1 MPQTLEQD
9 LQTLAGARVFFGH
22 QSVGKNIL
30 EGIEGLLGDHPGI
43 DLRIADYTSEVG
55 ESEGCLLHAAVGRN
69 TEPLSKCVDFGRIID
84 EELAG
89 KIDYALLK
97 FCYIDINRDSDVA
110 KVFGDY
116 KRTMDDLIARHPEVT
131 FIHTT
136 MPLRHSPG
144 GPSIWLRELLGRP
157 NKSKLDNVKRNQFN
171 QMLRSNYS
179 DSGIVDIAASEST
192 HANGNRES
200 FKMDGRT
207 YYSLIGDYSDDGG
220 HLNDQGR
227 TRVASAFVQEIA
239 DIIRSHP

>member
-1 MPQTLEQD
+1 MEQD
-9 LQTLAGARVFFGH
+9 LQTLADARVFFGH

-30 EGIEGLLGDHPGI
+30 EGIEGLLKDHQGI
-43 DLRIADYTSEVG
+43 DLRIADYTTEVG
-55 ESEGCLLHAAVGRN
+55 ESKGCLLHAAVGNN

-97 FCYIDINRDSDVA
+97 FCYIDINRDSDVS
-110 KVFGDY
+110 KVFNDY

-131 FIHTT
+131 FIHAT

-157 NKSKLDNVKRNQFN
+157 NKSKLDNIKRNQFN
-171 QMLRSNYS
+171 QMLRSNYN
-179 DSGIVDIAASEST
+179 DSAIVDIAASEST
-192 HANGNRES
+192 YANGKRES

-207 YYSLIGDYSDDGG
+207 YYSLIGDYTDDGG
-220 HLNDQGR
+220 HLNVQGR
-227 TRVASAFVQEIA
+227 TRVASVFVQQIA
-239 DIIRSHP
+239 SIIRSHP

>member
-9 LQTLAGARVFFGH
+9 LQTLADARVFFGH

-30 EGIEGLLGDHPGI
+30 EGIEGLLKDHQGI
-43 DLRIADYTSEVG
+43 DLRIADYTTEVG
-55 ESEGCLLHAAVGRN
+55 ESKGCLLHAAVGNN

-97 FCYIDINRDSDVA
+97 FCYIDINRDSDVS
-110 KVFGDY
+110 KVFNDY

-131 FIHTT
+131 FIHAT

-157 NKSKLDNVKRNQFN
+157 NKSKLDNIKRNQFN
-171 QMLRSNYS
+171 QMLRSNYN
-179 DSGIVDIAASEST
+179 DSAIVDIAASEST
-192 HANGNRES
+192 YANGKRES

-207 YYSLIGDYSDDGG
+207 YYSLIGDYTDDGG
-220 HLNDQGR
+220 HLNVQGR
-227 TRVASAFVQEIA
+227 TRVASVFVQQIA
-239 DIIRSHP
+239 SIIRSHP

>member
-9 LQTLAGARVFFGH
+9 LQTLADARVFFGH

-30 EGIEGLLGDHPGI
+30 EGIEGLLKDHQGI
-43 DLRIADYTSEVG
+43 DLRIADYTTEVG
-55 ESEGCLLHAAVGRN
+55 ESKGCLLHAAVGNN

-97 FCYIDINRDSDVA
+97 FCYIDINRDSDVS
-110 KVFGDY
+110 KVFNDY

-131 FIHTT
+131 FIHAT

-157 NKSKLDNVKRNQFN
+157 NKSKLDNIKRNQFN
-171 QMLRSNYS
+171 QMLRSNYN
-179 DSGIVDIAASEST
+179 DSAIVDIAASEST
-192 HANGNRES
+192 YANGKRES

-207 YYSLIGDYSDDGG
+207 YYSLIGDYTDDGG
-220 HLNDQGR
+220 HLNVQGR
-227 TRVASAFVQEIA
+227 TRVASVFVQQIGRA
-239 DIIRSHP
+239 HV